1 MPAHP
6 APATE
11 PPQLPRPQPSK
22 QPQKDPS
29 THTRQLGPSD
39 ASAEQKNTPEALKIT
54 VNPCFASFFPAPKQ
68 PNGGAAPAAKA
79 AGQELGPPG
88 RQCFSAAGEQCSSQ
102 KPAAAPGTQE
112 KANGRTDSS
121 HPQADSAPD
130 KASNAAQPEAPG
142 THAQTPQQCQPL
154 FPDARGPRTVLDLM
168 PKDWDRPF
176 SGWACAYDASL
187 GISHASQ
194 AYIRKTQWLR
204 HRRPSMRRGAPQ
216 AQLRFSSWEVSP
228 SSHGS
233 QACQK
238 AVRGSVHTQTVVQ
251 SAGIAVA
258 APAWAASDQSTLILP

>member
-1 MPAHP
+1 M
-6 APATE
+6 
-11 PPQLPRPQPSK
+11 
-22 QPQKDPS
+22 
-29 THTRQLGPSD
+29 
-39 ASAEQKNTPEALKIT
+39 
-54 VNPCFASFFPAPKQ
+54 
-68 PNGGAAPAAKA
+68 
-79 AGQELGPPG
+79 
-88 RQCFSAAGEQCSSQ
+88 
-102 KPAAAPGTQE
+102 QE

-130 KASNAAQPEAPG
+130 KASNAAHPEAPG